1 MQANATRQ
9 PSRTAAAPSRR
20 GVIAQESSQSV
31 PRAQVGARALEQR
44 DGARVDVEHHRAE
57 LGHGEAH
64 RGAVVGAGAP
74 VARPVARPGLS
85 EKREAEATATRVQRQ
100 QAIEAAAKQRAEER
114 RRQAEED
121 AARRQA
127 EIQRKAL
134 VRKQEEAQLKQ
145 QAEAEARVRREAAR
159 VEKET
164 KRQTEEA
171 AAALAQQAAEEAA
184 AAEAVM
190 AEEVRRA
197 DEAARQAHD
206 QDAEELRRRLK
217 ERQDKVRT
225 PASTNPPSSIPTSQL
240 ITVHAPPGWP
250 PP

>member
-57 LGHGEAH
+57 PGHGEAH

-85 EKREAEATATRVQRQ
+85 ETKYPPRQ

-121 AARRQA
+121 AARPASGNASALDPHNKIKA
-127 EIQRKAL
+127 ELRVESGERCRAVWKIPERCLRPRPACL
-134 VRKQEEAQLKQ
+134 SP
-145 QAEAEARVRREAAR
+145 EAR
-159 VEKET
+159 
-164 KRQTEEA
+164 
-171 AAALAQQAAEEAA
+171 
-184 AAEAVM
+184 
-190 AEEVRRA
+190 
-197 DEAARQAHD
+197 
-206 QDAEELRRRLK
+206 
-217 ERQDKVRT
+217 
-225 PASTNPPSSIPTSQL
+225 PA
-240 ITVHAPPGWP
+240 
-250 PP
+250 